1 MRPRRKTPL
10 PAAPETEDRL
20 GRAHAFAHDDDT
32 RPRGEDLGADHNP
45 MTSFLAP
52 VPLPDWL
59 RRRLKRD

>member
-1 MRPRRKTPL
+1 MRLRRKAP
-10 PAAPETEDRL
+10 PATAAETEDRL
-20 GRAHAFAHDDDT
+20 ATAHPFAHDDDT

-59 RRRLKRD
+59 RRRRKRD